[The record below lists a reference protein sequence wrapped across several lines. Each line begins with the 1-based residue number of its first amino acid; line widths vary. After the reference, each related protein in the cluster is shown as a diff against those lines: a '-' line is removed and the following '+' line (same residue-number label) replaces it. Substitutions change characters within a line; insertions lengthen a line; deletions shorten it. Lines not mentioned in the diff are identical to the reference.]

1 MVQSSWRKFVFAG
14 VLGGI
19 SGILALTPLGLI
31 PVPNLSTY
39 ATTMHIPAIIG
50 GIIGGPLVGALVGCV
65 LAFFTMHLFLGN
77 LVACFLPRIFIGVVA
92 YFLWRVLGKGNLGI
106 LFGSLGGT
114 LTNTVGVLGLM
125 VFMKYFTWEQV
136 LPIFLVNGI
145 LELLISG
152 VVVLPIV
159 KIVLRVFTI
168 DSYPRG

>member
-1 MVQSSWRKFVFAG
+1 MHKASWRKFVFAG

-19 SGILALTPLGLI
+19 SGVLALTPLGLI

-50 GIIGGPLVGALVGCV
+50 GIIGGPVTGALVGCI

-92 YFLWRVLGKGNLGI
+92 YFLWKALGKSNLGVVV
-106 LFGSLGGT
+106 GSLGGT
-114 LTNTVGVLGLM
+114 ITNTVGVLGLM
-125 VFMKYFTWEQV
+125 VWMKYFTWEQV
-136 LPIFLVNGI
+136 LPIFLLNGI
-145 LELLISG
+145 LELVISG

-159 KIVLRVFTI
+159 KVILRVVKI
-168 DSYPRG
+168 D